1 MMSRTRLC
9 VITAT
14 ILAGLSVATIA
25 ARLHVLGPE
34 VRLPHGPDTWKT
46 TMLVQGK
53 SAGDAW
59 LITAVPL
66 DGPRQHVVSEQCVG
80 ESFGTRPV
88 DPPPGGGRRTV
99 RWTQRPGAP
108 SGPFRVHYVCYCTV
122 AAAGSSDRR
131 DAGPTRESG
140 GTGFPPVVKPKPG
153 EHLRTEP
160 GIEADDS
167 LIAACARDLTA
178 GLERPADQ
186 AQALF
191 RFVEHDIASEPSIA
205 GVSLGA
211 VECLKQ
217 GAGDSAAKSRLL
229 AALCRNCG
237 IPARLV
243 TGLTL
248 TKDDEQL
255 PHVWVEAWL
264 RDHWLSMCPYYHH
277 FGHVPRTYLVFGY
290 GDLRLVRGRNVSGLT
305 CAFHVERLPA
315 NAAPV
320 RDASWAH
327 QLFTRLSLHSLP
339 PAEQRLAEFLLLL
352 PVAALVI
359 CIFRNVIGVASFGT
373 FGPALIGL
381 VFREMGSLL
390 GVLVFAG
397 LILVG
402 WRCRRLLDRF
412 HLLQVPRTAL
422 MLSLVVVMLI
432 GLIAVAS
439 RYQFPVTRYVSL
451 FPVIILTG
459 MMERFWT
466 LEEEDGARTSFRT
479 LVGTLVIAAAVAV
492 VVSAAWVSAVLAQYP
507 ESLGLVMAGQLLL
520 GRYTGYR
527 VAELY
532 RFRDFV
538 TSPDAEPNVQVIRR
552 SMPFRRF

>member
-1 MMSRTRLC
+1 MSRTRLC
-9 VITAT
+9 VLTALGLAGVSVAI
-14 ILAGLSVATIA
+14 ILARRA
-25 ARLHVLGPE
+25 VLGPE
-34 VRLPHGPDTWKT
+34 VTLPHGPDTWKV

-53 SAGDAW
+53 SAGDAR
-59 LITAVPL
+59 LVTAVPL
-66 DGPRQHVVSEQCVG
+66 DGPRQHVVSEQCAG
-80 ESFGTRPV
+80 EEFSARPQV
-88 DPPPGGGRRTV
+88 KPGGDRRTIL
-99 RWTQRPGAP
+99 WDQRPGSAA
-108 SGPFRVHYVCYCTV
+108 GPVRVRYDCYCTV
-122 AAAGSSDRR
+122 QAAPARPSGVVLD
-131 DAGPTRESG
+131 GPTH
-140 GTGFPPVVKPKPG
+140 VKPKLG
-153 EHLRTEP
+153 EFLKNDP
-160 GIEADDS
+160 GIEADDVV
-167 LIAACARDLTA
+167 IAACVRDLTA
-178 GLERPADQ
+178 GVDRPTDQ

-191 RFVEHDIASEPSIA
+191 RFVEQDIVSEPSIA
-205 GVSLGA
+205 GLSFGA

-217 GAGDSAAKSRLL
+217 GVGDSAGKSRLL
-229 AALCRNCG
+229 TALCRNCG

-264 RDHWLSMCPYYHH
+264 RDHWLPMCPYYHH
-277 FGHVPRTYLVFGY
+277 IGHVPRTYLVFGY

-305 CAFHVERLPA
+305 CAFHVARLPA
-315 NAAPV
+315 NAAPAP
-320 RDASWAH
+320 DETWPH
-327 QLFTRLSLHSLP
+327 CLFTRLSLHALP

-359 CIFRNVIGVASFGT
+359 CVFRNVIGVASFGT

-381 VFREMGSLL
+381 VFREMGNVL
-390 GVLVFAG
+390 GIAVFAG
-397 LILVG
+397 LILAG

-422 MLSLVVVMLI
+422 MLSVVVVMLI
-432 GLIAVAS
+432 GLIAAAS
-439 RYQFPVTRYVSL
+439 HYQYPITKYVSL

-479 LVGTLVIAAAVAV
+479 LLGTLFIAAAVAV
-492 VVSAAWVSAVLAQYP
+492 VVSAPWVSATLAQYP
-507 ESLGLVMAGQLLL
+507 EALGLVMAGQMLL

-538 TSPDAEPNVQVIRR
+538 EPPAAEPEVHVLR
-552 SMPFRRF
+552 SVSFRRF

>member
-1 MMSRTRLC
+1 M
-9 VITAT
+9 
-14 ILAGLSVATIA
+14 IA
-25 ARLHVLGPE
+25 RREVLGSEP
-34 VRLPHGPDTWKT
+34 VSHGPDAWKV
-46 TMLVQGK
+46 TMLVQGR
-53 SAGDAW
+53 AANDAW
-59 LITAVPL
+59 LITALPL
-66 DGPRQHVVSEQCVG
+66 ETPRQHVLTEQSQG
-80 ESFGTRPV
+80 DAFSARPV
-88 DPPPGGGRRTV
+88 DGRSADQRTL
-99 RWTQRPGAP
+99 RWTRRPGTAE
-108 SGPFRVHYVCYCTV
+108 GPFRLHSVCYCTV
-122 AAAGSSDRR
+122 AASAAHG
-131 DAGPTRESG
+131 AEPTDVRPLG
-140 GTGFPPVVKPKPG
+140 RPKPG
-153 EHLRTEP
+153 EQVRSER
-160 GIEADDS
+160 GIEVDDP
-167 LIAACARDLTA
+167 LIAACARDLAA

-186 AQALF
+186 AQVLY
-191 RFVEHDIASEPSIA
+191 RFVEQDIASEPSIA
-205 GVSLGA
+205 GASVGA

-237 IPARLV
+237 IPIRLV

-264 RDHWLSMCPYYHH
+264 RDHWLPMCPFYHH
-277 FGHVPRTYLVFGY
+277 FGHVPRSYLVFGY
-290 GDLRLVRGRNVSGLT
+290 GDLRLVRGRGVGGLT

-320 RDASWAH
+320 PDASWGH
-327 QLFTRLSLHSLP
+327 RLFTRLSLHSMP

-352 PVAALVI
+352 PVAALII
-359 CIFRNVIGVASFGT
+359 CVFRNVIGVSTFGT
-373 FGPALIGL
+373 FGPALVGL

-390 GVLVFAG
+390 GILVFAG
-397 LILVG
+397 LILAG

-439 RYQFPVTRYVSL
+439 HYQYPITRYVSL

-466 LEEEDGARTSFRT
+466 LEEEDGARSSFRT
-479 LVGTLVIAAAVAV
+479 LIGTLVVAAAVA
-492 VVSAAWVSAVLAQYP
+492 AVLSIPWLSAQLGQFP
-507 ESLGLVMAGQLLL
+507 EALGLVMAGQLLL

-532 RFRDFV
+532 RFRDIAV
-538 TSPDAEPNVQVIRR
+538 PAPESHVHMMRR
-552 SMPFRRF
+552 SLPFRRF

>member
-1 MMSRTRLC
+1 MSRTRLC
-9 VITAT
+9 IITAT
-14 ILAGLSVATIA
+14 VLAIVTMATMA
-25 ARLHVLGPE
+25 ARRFVLGPE
-34 VRLPHGPDTWKT
+34 VHLPHGPDTWKLT
-46 TMLVQGK
+46 ALVQGK

-59 LITAVPL
+59 LVTAMPL
-66 DGPRQHVVSEQCVG
+66 DGPRQHVVG
-80 ESFGTRPV
+80 EEYAGETFTTRPA
-88 DPPPGGGRRTV
+88 DAPPAGDRRTV
-99 RWTQRPGAP
+99 RWTQRPGSAA
-108 SGPFRVHYVCYCTV
+108 GPFRLHYVSYCTV
-122 AAAGSSDRR
+122 AAA
-131 DAGPTRESG
+131 AAH
-140 GTGFPPVVKPKPG
+140 TGEPSAEGHPHPKPKPG
-153 EHLRTEP
+153 EHLRTET
-160 GIEADDS
+160 GIETDNPV
-167 LIAACARDLTA
+167 IAACARDLVA
-178 GLERPADQ
+178 GLDRPADQ
-186 AQALF
+186 AQALY
-191 RFVEHDIASEPSIA
+191 RFVEQDVASEPSIA
-205 GVSLGA
+205 AISLGA

-264 RDHWLSMCPYYHH
+264 RDHWLPMCPFYHH

-290 GDLRLVRGRNVSGLT
+290 GGLRLVRGRNVTGMT

-315 NAAPV
+315 NLAPV
-320 RDASWAH
+320 PDASLAH
-327 QLFTRLSLHSLP
+327 QLFARFSLHSLP

-359 CIFRNVIGVASFGT
+359 CVFRNVIGIASFGT

-381 VFREMGSLL
+381 VFREMGSFF
-390 GVLVFAG
+390 GILVFAG
-397 LILVG
+397 LILAG

-432 GLIAVAS
+432 GLVAVAS
-439 RYQFPVTRYVSL
+439 HYHFPVTHYVSL

-466 LEEEDGARTSFRT
+466 LEEEDGARSSFTT
-479 LVGTLVIAAAVAV
+479 LVGTLVIAAAVAL
-492 VVSAAWVSAVLAQYP
+492 VVSFSWVTATLSQYP
-507 ESLGLVMAGQLLL
+507 EALGLVMAGQLLL
-520 GRYTGYR
+520 GRYAGYR

-538 TSPDAEPNVQVIRR
+538 EP
-552 SMPFRRF
+552 PTDC

>member
-1 MMSRTRLC
+1 MTRTRLS
-9 VITAT
+9 VVTALG
-14 ILAGLSVATIA
+14 LAAASVGTMV
-25 ARLHVLGPE
+25 ARRHVLGPE
-34 VRLPHGPDTWKT
+34 VQLPHGPDTWKV

-53 SAGDAW
+53 SFGGAG
-59 LITAVPL
+59 LFTAAPL
-66 DGPRQHVVSEQCVG
+66 DGPRQHVVSEQCASEG
-80 ESFGTRPV
+80 FTSRPL
-88 DPPPGGGRRTV
+88 DPPPAGDRRTIH
-99 RWTQRPGAP
+99 WDQRPGEPA
-108 SGPFRVHYVCYCTV
+108 GPFRVRYECYCTV
-122 AAAGSSDRR
+122 QAAA
-131 DAGPTRESG
+131 AHGPQSVDDGR
-140 GTGFPPVVKPKPG
+140 PHLKPKPG
-153 EHLRTEP
+153 AYLQTEP
-160 GIEADDS
+160 GIEADDPVM
-167 LIAACARDLTA
+167 AASARDLTA
-178 GLERPADQ
+178 GLDRPADL

-191 RFVEHDIASEPSIA
+191 RFVEQDIASEPSIA
-205 GVSLGA
+205 GVSFGA

-229 AALCRNCG
+229 AALCRNSG

-264 RDHWLSMCPYYHH
+264 RDHWLPMCPFYHH
-277 FGHVPRTYLVFGY
+277 FGHVPRTFLVFGY
-290 GDLRLVRGRNVSGLT
+290 GDLRLVRGRNVGGLT
-305 CAFHVERLPA
+305 CAFHIERLPA

-320 RDASWAH
+320 RDASWSH
-327 QLFTRLSLHSLP
+327 YVFSRVSLHSLP

-359 CIFRNVIGVASFGT
+359 CVFRNVIGVASFGT

-390 GVLVFAG
+390 GVAVFTG

-422 MLSLVVVMLI
+422 MLSIVIVMLI
-432 GLIAVAS
+432 GLVAVAS
-439 RYQFPVTRYVSL
+439 HYHVNTTRYVSL

-466 LEEEDGARTSFRT
+466 LEEEDGARSSFQT
-479 LVGTLVIAAAVAV
+479 LAGTLVIAVAVAL
-492 VVSAAWVSAVLAQYP
+492 VVSMPWVSSTLGQYP
-507 ESLGLVMAGQLLL
+507 EGLGLVMAGQLLL

-527 VAELY
+527 VAELH

-538 TSPDAEPNVQVIRR
+538 TPPEPQVQIARR

>member
-1 MMSRTRLC
+1 
-9 VITAT
+9 
-14 ILAGLSVATIA
+14 VAA
-25 ARLHVLGPE
+25 
-34 VRLPHGPDTWKT
+34 
-46 TMLVQGK
+46 
-53 SAGDAW
+53 
-59 LITAVPL
+59 
-66 DGPRQHVVSEQCVG
+66 
-80 ESFGTRPV
+80 
-88 DPPPGGGRRTV
+88 
-99 RWTQRPGAP
+99 
-108 SGPFRVHYVCYCTV
+108 GPFRARYDCYCTIQAP
-122 AAAGSSDRR
+122 AAH
-131 DAGPTRESG
+131 PTEG
-140 GTGFPPVVKPKPG
+140 APHFKPKPG
-153 EHLRTEP
+153 DHLRTEP
-160 GIEADDS
+160 GIETDDP
-167 LIAACARDLTA
+167 LIAGCARELTA
-178 GLERPADQ
+178 GMDRPADQ

-191 RFVEHDIASEPSIA
+191 RFVEQEIASEPSIA
-205 GVSLGA
+205 GVSFGA

-217 GAGDSAAKSRLL
+217 TAGDSAAKSRLL

-237 IPARLV
+237 VPARLV

-264 RDHWLSMCPYYHH
+264 RDHWLPMCPFYHH
-277 FGHVPRTYLVFGY
+277 FGHVPRTYVVFGY
-290 GDLRLVRGRNVSGLT
+290 GDLRLVRGRNVTRLT

-315 NAAPV
+315 NSAPV
-320 RDASWAH
+320 RDASWPH
-327 QLFTRLSLHSLP
+327 QLFTRLSLHALP

-359 CIFRNVIGVASFGT
+359 CVIRNVIGIASFGT

-381 VFREMGSLL
+381 VFREMGSLF
-390 GVLVFAG
+390 GILVFTG
-397 LILVG
+397 LIVAG

-422 MLSLVVVMLI
+422 MLSFVVVMLI

-439 RYQFPVTRYVSL
+439 HYQFTVTKYVSL

-479 LVGTLVIAAAVAV
+479 LVGTLVIAAAVAA
-492 VVSAAWVSAVLAQYP
+492 VVSMAWVSATLTRYP
-507 ESLGLVMAGQLLL
+507 EALGLVMAGQLLL

-527 VAELY
+527 MAELY
-532 RFRDFV
+532 RFKDFV
-538 TSPDAEPNVQVIRR
+538 EMPPADPAVRIERR

>member
-1 MMSRTRLC
+1 MSRTRLC
-9 VITAT
+9 VIAALALATAS
-14 ILAGLSVATIA
+14 IAVMVA
-25 ARLHVLGPE
+25 RRHVLGPE
-34 VRLPHGPDTWKT
+34 VRLPHGPDTWKV

-53 SAGDAW
+53 SSGDGR
-59 LITAVPL
+59 LFTAAPL
-66 DGPRQHVVSEQCVG
+66 DGPRQHVISEQCAG
-80 ESFGTRPV
+80 DGFGARPQEPTPAG
-88 DPPPGGGRRTV
+88 DRRNIV
-99 RWTQRPGAP
+99 WTQRSGSAA
-108 SGPFRVHYVCYCTV
+108 GPFRIRYDCYCTV
-122 AAAGSSDRR
+122 QAQPAHPGDFHDDGKPHA
-131 DAGPTRESG
+131 
-140 GTGFPPVVKPKPG
+140 KPKPG
-153 EHLRTEP
+153 EHLRTEA
-160 GIEADDS
+160 GVETDDP
-167 LIAACARDLTA
+167 LIAGCARELTS

-191 RFVEHDIASEPSIA
+191 RFVEQDIASEPSIS
-205 GVSLGA
+205 GVSFGA
-211 VECLKQ
+211 VDCMKQ
-217 GAGDSAAKSRLL
+217 GAGDSAAKARLL

-255 PHVWVEAWL
+255 SHVWVEAWL
-264 RDHWLSMCPYYHH
+264 RDHWLPMCPFYHH
-277 FGHVPRTYLVFGY
+277 FGHIPRTDLVFGY
-290 GDLRLVRGRNVSGLT
+290 GDLRLVRGRNVTGLS
-305 CAFHVERLPA
+305 CAFHVTRLPA
-315 NAAPV
+315 NAAPI

-327 QLFTRLSLHSLP
+327 HLFTHLSLHALP

-359 CIFRNVIGVASFGT
+359 CVIRNVIGIASFGT

-381 VFREMGSLL
+381 VFREMGSLP
-390 GVLVFAG
+390 GILVFAG

-422 MLSLVVVMLI
+422 MLSLVIVMLI

-439 RYQFPVTRYVSL
+439 RYQIAVTKYVSL

-479 LVGTLVIAAAVAV
+479 LAGTLVIAAIVAL
-492 VVSAAWVSAVLAQYP
+492 VVSMAWVSDTLAQYP
-507 ESLGLVMAGQLLL
+507 EALGLVMAGQLLL

-527 VAELY
+527 MAELY
-532 RFRDFV
+532 RFRDCV
-538 TSPDAEPNVQVIRR
+538 SPAAEAQVQVVRR